1 MYKNGD
7 FDYMNNKTHL
17 DRRSKYSIQVIRQAL
32 FKLLETKPLDK
43 ITVVDIC
50 ATADVNRGTFY
61 KYYRD
66 VPDLYDKTEDS
77 LVKEI
82 YILMEKTNNTDFE
95 NRFFFKEILHI
106 LANNKEFTY
115 IAQNKAFSERLA
127 QKLLAFFIPY
137 LKQMLHI
144 KCPNANSQDS
154 ELLLEYVLGGCI
166 RVVSYWLKNGMQ
178 ISIDEINRKLSS
190 MISHSFSMYE

>member
-1 MYKNGD
+1 
-7 FDYMNNKTHL
+7 MNNETRL
-17 DRRSKYSIQVIRQAL
+17 DRRSRYSMQVIREAL
-32 FKLLETKPLDK
+32 FELLETKSLDE

-50 ATADVNRGTFY
+50 TKADVNRGTFY

-66 VPDLYDKTEDS
+66 VYDLYDKTEDS
-77 LVKEI
+77 LIKEI
-82 YILMEKTNNTDFE
+82 YALIQKNDSNDFQ
-95 NRFFFKEILHI
+95 NHFFFSDILHI

-144 KCPNANSQDS
+144 KCPHANEQDS

-166 RVVSYWLKNGMQ
+166 RVVSYWLKSGMQ
-178 ISIDEINRKLSS
+178 ISINEIDNKLSA
-190 MISHSFSMYE
+190 MITYSFSMYE

>member
-1 MYKNGD
+1 MSNEIS
-7 FDYMNNKTHL
+7 L
-17 DRRSKYSIQVIRQAL
+17 DRRSRYSMMVIRQAL
-32 FKLLETKPLDK
+32 FELLETKNLDE

-50 ATADVNRGTFY
+50 MKADVNRGTFY

-77 LVKEI
+77 LVEEI
-82 YILMEKTNNTDFE
+82 YALMEKKDSNDFQ
-95 NRFFFKEILHI
+95 NHFFFSEILHI

-115 IAQNKAFSERLA
+115 IAQNKSSSERLA

-137 LKQMLHI
+137 LKQMLHV
-144 KCPNANSQDS
+144 KCPNANTLEA
-154 ELLLEYVLGGCI
+154 ELLLEYTLGGCI

-178 ISIDEINRKLSS
+178 IPIDEINNKLSA
-190 MISHSFSMYE
+190 MVTYSFSMYE